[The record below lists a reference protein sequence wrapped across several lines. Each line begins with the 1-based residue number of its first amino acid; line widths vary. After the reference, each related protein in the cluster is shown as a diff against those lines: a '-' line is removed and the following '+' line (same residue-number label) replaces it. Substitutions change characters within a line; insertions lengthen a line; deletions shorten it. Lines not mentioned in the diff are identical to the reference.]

1 MMRSVSYIQSLL
13 LRLKNDI
20 SGAVASEYAFLITFI
35 AILATA
41 GMFLLGPSIAD
52 YFTAVGAGAVPNA
65 VDADGN
71 PPCPFGGCGS

>member
-1 MMRSVSYIQSLL
+1 MMRSVVYIQSLFIR
-13 LRLKNDI
+13 LRKDD

-52 YFTAVGAGAVPNA
+52 YFSAVGAGAVPNPI
-65 VDADGN
+65 DGDSK
-71 PPCPFGGCGS
+71 PLCPLGGC